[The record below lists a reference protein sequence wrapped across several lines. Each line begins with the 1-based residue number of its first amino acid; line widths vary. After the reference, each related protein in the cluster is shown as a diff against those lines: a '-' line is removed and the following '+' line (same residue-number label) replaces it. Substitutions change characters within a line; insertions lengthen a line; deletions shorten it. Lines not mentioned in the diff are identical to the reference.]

1 MKRFLRFLFRK
12 KETEE
17 LPPPQMEKMLGSAKA
32 NAIYVPLS
40 PEENRYAQ
48 VKEEHSVTST
58 YEVVKSAMQ
67 DAVSE
72 KRKAKEAAQRV
83 SAAVGTAGQEKP
95 KS

>member
-40 PEENRYAQ
+40 PEESRYES
-48 VKEEHSVTST
+48 VKEENSVTGI
-58 YEVVKSAMQ
+58 YETVKSAMQ

-95 KS
+95 KP